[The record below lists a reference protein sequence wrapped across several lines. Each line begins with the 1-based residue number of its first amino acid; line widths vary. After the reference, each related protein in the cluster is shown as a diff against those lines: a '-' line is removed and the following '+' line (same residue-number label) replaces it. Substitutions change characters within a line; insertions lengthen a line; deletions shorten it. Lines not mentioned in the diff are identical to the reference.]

1 MDYTYFFETQVNKN
15 IEASD
20 ILNTKQLHNFL
31 YILCYNINDTT
42 KYPFL
47 QFMMEKIPFCNN
59 FIKEEFTLPF
69 VLFNHYSNIE
79 ELVLNK
85 VKISLKSVGC
95 DDSKVTNEM
104 YKGVFLDN
112 TYSYKAYVL
121 INISEIDISG
131 LNLCRNSSI
140 WFILPSEIM
149 NTKNVCNIDI
159 DEEVT
164 DLFINMPH
172 LGLLTNPK
180 TEQTYIIPDTVYT
193 GGEYKN
199 VEFASVFGNIKSKE
213 YDSCDKYYYFF
224 RSFKDATKYGGWV
237 RNGGIRKIDMDD
249 NTNIYNSSGKLIVE
263 NDYGRYVNGGINRY
277 ALFIEGKMY
286 LERGT
291 EFLLNDKY
299 IVENYQEPTIVICY
313 SSVHDIRPDILV
325 KNYEQ
330 FASLSFHSLN
340 KGLLDDKYIEI
351 NNGKYMIL

>member
-1 MDYTYFFETQVNKN
+1 MDYTYFFETQANKN

-69 VLFNHYSNIE
+69 VLFNNNSNLE

-85 VKISLKSVGC
+85 VKISLKSIGC

-104 YKGVFLDN
+104 YGGVLLDN
-112 TYSYKAYVL
+112 IYGYKAYAL
-121 INISEIDISG
+121 INISGIDISG

-140 WFILPSEIM
+140 WFILPSEII

-180 TEQTYIIPDTVYT
+180 TEQTYIIPDAVYT

-224 RSFKDATKYGGWV
+224 RSFKDATKYGGWI
-237 RNGGIRKIDMDD
+237 RNGGIKKIDIDD
-249 NTNIYNSSGKLIVE
+249 NVNIYNSSGKLLVE
-263 NDYGRYVNGGINRY
+263 NDYGLYVNGGINRY

-291 EFLLNDKY
+291 EFSLNDKY

-340 KGLLDDKYIEI
+340 KSLLDDKYIEI